1 MLGEVDLA
9 QLSTAQEPQDA
20 VSREGRAVAERHGEV
35 LTASDGGRRFENV
48 LVIQSSVIG

>member
-1 MLGEVDLA
+1 MN
-9 QLSTAQEPQDA
+9 LS
-20 VSREGRAVAERHGEV
+20 RNVAERHGEV